1 VSSAEGLH
9 STSCRNNVVLREGG
23 KPANQLFEFPHRKVG
38 RDPGRVASTGV
49 HPKRSRASLK
59 RLHVDS
65 KKMLQDL
72 NARKFL
78 SWRVLQ
84 RLDPKN

>member
-38 RDPGRVASTGV
+38 RNPGRVANTGV

-59 RLHVDS
+59 RLYPDP
-65 KKMLQDL
+65 KKIRQYL

-78 SWRVLQ
+78 S
-84 RLDPKN
+84 